1 MTKPTEIYERRLES
15 GELAPD
21 DAQLLAVN
29 ELDRCFE
36 ELIAAGPPPRGWR
49 RKLYRLTGNPPPR
62 PQGVYLW
69 GGVGRGKT
77 LLMDTFYHCLP
88 FEDRL
93 RQHFHRFMSSIHD
106 SLKRLR
112 HQENPLQITADRL
125 ADQTRVIC
133 FDEFAVADIADAM
146 ILGNLFEA
154 LFERG
159 ITLVATSNS
168 RPDQLYSTGLQRQRF
183 LPAIDLIETNTVTV
197 HVDGATD
204 YRLRVLERAPV
215 YQTPISQAAEREL
228 ANSFSAIATDEIQ
241 SDTHISVLGRSIA
254 CRKES
259 DGVVWFDFPQICDGP
274 RSQDDYIEISRCY
287 HTVVV
292 SNVPQFTPTLENQAR
307 RFIAL
312 IDEFYDRRVK
322 LILSAA
328 VPIETLYAGERVKL
342 EFERTRSR
350 LEEMQSHD
358 YLASPHLP

>member
-1 MTKPTEIYERRLES
+1 MTTPTEIYQRRLDS

-21 DAQLLAVN
+21 DAQLFAVK
-29 ELDRCFE
+29 ELDRCLE
-36 ELIAAGPPPRGWR
+36 ELIAAGPPARGWR
-49 RKLYRLTGNPPPR
+49 RKLYRLTGNSPPR
-62 PQGVYLW
+62 PKGVYLW

-77 LLMDTFYHCLP
+77 LMMDTFYHCLP

-106 SLKRLR
+106 NLKRLR
-112 HQENPLQITADRL
+112 NQQNPLQITADRL
-125 ADQTRVIC
+125 AAETRVIC

-168 RPDQLYSTGLQRQRF
+168 KPDQLYTSGLQRQRF
-183 LPAIDLIETNTVTV
+183 LAAIDLIEANTVSV

-215 YQTPISQAAEREL
+215 YQHPIGQAAEGEL
-228 ANSFSAIATDEIQ
+228 ADWFTAIATDEIRNN
-241 SDTHISVLGRSIA
+241 THISVLGRPIA
-254 CRKES
+254 CRKEA
-259 DGVVWFDFPQICDGP
+259 DGVIWFDFPQICDGP

-287 HTVVV
+287 HTVIV
-292 SNVPQFTPTLENQAR
+292 SNVPRFTRTMENQAR
-307 RFIAL
+307 RFIAM

-328 VPIETLYAGERVKL
+328 APVESLYAGERVKL

-358 YLASPHLP
+358 YLGAPHLP